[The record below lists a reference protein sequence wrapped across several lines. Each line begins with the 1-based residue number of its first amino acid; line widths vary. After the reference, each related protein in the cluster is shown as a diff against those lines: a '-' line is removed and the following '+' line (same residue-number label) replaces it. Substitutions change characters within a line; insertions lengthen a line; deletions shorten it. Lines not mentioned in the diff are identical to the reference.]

1 VKPSAFAY
9 HAPSTVDEA
18 TALLTE
24 LGDGA
29 KVLAGG
35 QSLIPMLSLRLTRFD
50 HLVDVGRVVDLSGIR
65 READTVV
72 VGAATPDAAVGTDAE
87 VAAAVPLLNRVTPLI
102 GHFQIRNRG
111 TLGGSVAHADPSA
124 EYPAVALALDAEID
138 AVSTRGSRRIPA
150 AEFFRGFWTTDLE
163 ADELLVGVRFPVW
176 NGRCGYAVREFAR
189 RHGDFAIAGA
199 VVAVQ
204 LDSSDRLERCGIGLL
219 GMGSTP
225 VRASAAE
232 AQLIGADA
240 GVDAEEVGR
249 LATSDLSDV
258 PADVHGSADYRI
270 RVGAA
275 MVARAW
281 NEAIREA
288 RGE

>member
-1 VKPSAFAY
+1 MKPSAFEY
-9 HAPSTVDEA
+9 HVPGTVDEA

-24 LGDGA
+24 LGDEA

-35 QSLIPMLSLRLTRFD
+35 QSLIPMLSLRLTHFD
-50 HLVDVGRVVDLSGIR
+50 HLVDVGRVEGLSGIA
-65 READTVV
+65 REGDSLR
-72 VGAATPDAAVGTDAE
+72 VGAATVDAAVEANVE
-87 VAAAVPLLNRVTPLI
+87 VAAAVPLLTRVTPLI

-124 EYPAVALALDAEID
+124 EYPAVALALNAEME
-138 AVSTRGSRRIPA
+138 AVSRRGTRRIPA
-150 AEFFRGFWTTDLE
+150 AEFFQGFWTTGLE
-163 ADELLVGVRFPVW
+163 ADELLVGVHFPVW
-176 NGRCGYAVREFAR
+176 TGRCGYAVREFAR

-204 LDSSDRLERCGIGLL
+204 LDSGERIERCAIGLL

-225 VRASAAE
+225 LRASAAE
-232 AQLIGADA
+232 SQLSGGDA
-240 GVDAEEVGR
+240 AVSAEEVGR
-249 LATSDLSDV
+249 LAVSDLEDV
-258 PADVHGSADYRI
+258 PSDVHGPASYRT

-281 NEAIREA
+281 EDAIREA